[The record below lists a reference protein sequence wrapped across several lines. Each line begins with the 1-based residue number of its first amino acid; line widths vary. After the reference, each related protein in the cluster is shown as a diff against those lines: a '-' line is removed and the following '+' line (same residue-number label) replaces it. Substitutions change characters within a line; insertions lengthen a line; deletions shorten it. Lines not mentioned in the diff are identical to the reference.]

1 MYITSVG
8 PDTEQGVHNE
18 AEQQMNGLSVE
29 TTAGIVEGMEQAGV
43 ARFLGVPFGA
53 APLGQRRFLAPS
65 PAAPWTGVRS
75 AKVSR
80 TSPPQLPSPVLI
92 DSGDQAPGDEDC
104 LELDITTPAA
114 DDARRPVMVWFY
126 GGGFTIGSAG
136 TYDPT
141 SMVARGDV
149 VVVTVNYRLGAL
161 GFSYLQHLDE
171 HYAGSGNS
179 GIRDQ
184 IASLRWVRDNIAFF
198 GGDPGCVTIFGQSAG
213 GHSVGC
219 LLTCPEADG
228 LYHRCILESSSG
240 WGLRSI
246 DWAEGVTTTLMTK
259 LDVSSVDALLTSS
272 VDDLLAVQ
280 AALPM
285 RLPGADSA
293 GGGPRT
299 MGVAAFPF
307 APTLDHVVLH
317 GEVIDEVAAGRAPRV
332 PILMCHTSD
341 EIRLFDAMGFLP
353 DPSDEQE
360 LGAFMSMGLPD
371 TAAAVEAY
379 RQAEP
384 DGSLKDWFI
393 SYLTDQTY
401 HMPDYRFAD
410 VRAPHDPRIW
420 MARFSWRSPAEN
432 TTFGSCHGMDIPFLF
447 WRSGESGGFLDGY
460 EAPSELAFAMQD
472 AWATFARTGDPNCGS
487 LPSWPRYVAENRDV
501 MELNTESHVLTD
513 PDRPVREIWKGVI
526 F

>member
-1 MYITSVG
+1 VL
-8 PDTEQGVHNE
+8 PNPGVDNA
-18 AEQQMNGLSVE
+18 AEQQMSGLRVE
-29 TTAGIVEGMEQAGV
+29 TMAGIVEGVEQGGV
-43 ARFLGVPFGA
+43 ARFLGVPFGGS
-53 APLGQRRFLAPS
+53 PMGQRRFLAPS
-65 PAAPWTGVRS
+65 PPTPWAGVRS

-92 DSGDQAPGDEDC
+92 GTGVQAPGDEDC

-136 TYDPT
+136 TYDPS

-149 VVVTVNYRLGAL
+149 VVVTVNYRLGVL

-171 HYAGSGNS
+171 MYAGSANA

-184 IASLRWVRDNIAFF
+184 IESLRWVRDNIASF

-219 LLTCPEADG
+219 LLTCSEGKG

-246 DWAEGVTTTLMTK
+246 RWAEAVTANLMTK
-259 LDVSSVDALLTSS
+259 LGWSVDALLTSG
-272 VDDLLAVQ
+272 VDEILAVQ

-285 RLPGADSA
+285 RLPEADSP

-307 APTLDHVVLH
+307 APTLDHVVLN
-317 GEVIDEVAAGRAPRV
+317 GEVIDEVAAGRAPHV
-332 PILMCHTSD
+332 PILICHTSD

-360 LGAFMSMGLPD
+360 LRAFISIGLAD
-371 TAAAVEAY
+371 TAEAVEAY

-384 DGSLKDWFI
+384 GGSLKDWFI

-410 VRAPHDPRIW
+410 FRAPHDSRIW
-420 MARFSWRSPAEN
+420 MARFSWRSPAEDN
-432 TTFGSCHGMDIPFLF
+432 TFGACHGMEIPFLF
-447 WRSGESGGFLDGY
+447 WRPGETGGFLGGY
-460 EAPSELAFAMQD
+460 EAPSEVAFVLQD

-487 LPSWPRYVAENRDV
+487 LPSWPRYTAKDRDV
-501 MELNTESHVLTD
+501 MELNTQSHVLTD
-513 PDRPVREIWKGVI
+513 PDGPVREIWKGVI